1 MLLESQRGET
11 RGWLGSAGL
20 NMSEFI
26 CWNIQIHHKHQF
38 TIGKDP
44 LRAGRSESYIYIY
57 VFIYICIYICI
68 FIYVF
73 IYVFIHLVISSFIHV
88 RSFYS
93 LCAHSFLPL
102 ERGSAAPGRL
112 PIYILNLKTFFLPEL
127 WNLKPFVKYVTSNAS
142 REFQPKPVHL
152 SKIPPAWSILIPS
165 PEELKWAEKTRISRR
180 V

>member
-1 MLLESQRGET
+1 MNLFVETFRFITNTSSPLEKTHLE
-11 RGWLGSAGL
+11 LEGL
-20 NMSEFI
+20 FI
-26 CWNIQIHHKHQF
+26 
-38 TIGKDP
+38 
-44 LRAGRSESYIYIY
+44 Y
-57 VFIYICIYICI
+57 IYICIYICI

-127 WNLKPFVKYVTSNAS
+127 
-142 REFQPKPVHL
+142 
-152 SKIPPAWSILIPS
+152 
-165 PEELKWAEKTRISRR
+165 
-180 V
+180 